1 MQSLWGNHIKIP
13 FSLSAMTVCQPT
25 DTLLLI
31 TDMKIQKPVASET
44 MSRRII
50 PRKALPASGC
60 KILTASLAKSTPD
73 LDFDFPFT
81 SYRRGLGAATC
92 LPSMLTTSLKSNS
105 SRNGLARKATTLQP
119 IKSRH
124 GEEHTCQT

>member
-1 MQSLWGNHIKIP
+1 MQSPWGNHIKIP
-13 FSLSAMTVCQPT
+13 FSLSAMTVCQPI

-50 PRKALPASGC
+50 PRKALSASGC
-60 KILTASLAKSTPD
+60 KILTASLAKSTRDP
-73 LDFDFPFT
+73 DFDFPFT

-92 LPSMLTTSLKSNS
+92 LLNMLTTSLKSNS
-105 SRNGLARKATTLQP
+105 SSNGLARKATMLQP

-124 GEEHTCQT
+124 GEEHTCPT